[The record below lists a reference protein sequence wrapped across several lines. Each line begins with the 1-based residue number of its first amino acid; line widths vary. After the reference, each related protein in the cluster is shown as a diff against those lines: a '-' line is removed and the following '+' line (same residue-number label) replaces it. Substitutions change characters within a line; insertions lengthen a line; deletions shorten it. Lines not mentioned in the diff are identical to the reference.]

1 MIRDELGDKV
11 AANAVLGGFARFEFE
26 GIGDEVEVFGEGVRA
41 KGDFDELDEAAD
53 DVIVEVGLVGDGED
67 GVLVW
72 GKAKVGRWGGVVSGQ
87 LGEELLVASCQLRG
101 KLPVASCQLSVESL
115 AGNCLLSTDYC

>member
-87 LGEELLVASCQLRG
+87 LPVVSWGRSC
-101 KLPVASCQLSVESL
+101 
-115 AGNCLLSTDYC
+115 

>member
-11 AANAVLGGFARFEFE
+11 AANAILGRFARFEFE
-26 GIGDEVEVFGEGVRA
+26 GVSDEVEVLGEGFWA
-41 KGDFDELDEAAD
+41 KGDFDELDEAAS
-53 DVIVEVGLVGDGED
+53 DVVVEVGLVGDGED

-87 LGEELLVASCQLRG
+87 LPVVSWGRSC
-101 KLPVASCQLSVESL
+101 
-115 AGNCLLSTDYC
+115 